1 MVKTTEAQQALCTEN
16 MKLVTHCIKKFF
28 PSSGIPWEEL
38 RACGDLGL
46 VQAAATFSPEN
57 GASFSTYACACIDH
71 EICKLLRQHKKH
83 RAVTESLDDILAGT
97 DSMRLYDVLPD
108 DTDLTE
114 AVDRKLLAASL
125 MERLRA
131 LPKKQR
137 EVWELRLG
145 LAGEPPMKQ
154 KEIAARL
161 GCSRA
166 RISKILQDSSEKIT
180 GGVL

>member
-1 MVKTTEAQQALCTEN
+1 MAKMTEAQQALCLDN
-16 MKLVTHCIKKFF
+16 MRLVSHCVKRFLQT
-28 PSSGIPWEEL
+28 GLPWEEL
-38 RACGDLGL
+38 RASGDLGL
-46 VQAAATFSPEN
+46 VQAAATFLPEKN
-57 GASFSTYACACIDH
+57 IRFSTYACKCISH
-71 EICKLLRQHKKH
+71 EICKLLRQHKKQ
-83 RAVTESLDDILAGT
+83 RPVTESLDDILAGT

-125 MERLRA
+125 MERLMA
-131 LPKKQR
+131 LPRRHR

-180 GGVL
+180 RGSL